1 MGVFM
6 RISELQSKDVVN
18 TCDGKNVGRIIDIDI
33 NENGVINYFI
43 VEPKKLVKR
52 LNIYNNEFNIKM
64 SEIVKIGKDVIL
76 VNFQ

>member
-18 TCDGKNVGRIIDIDI
+18 TLDGKNVGRIIDIDI

-43 VEPKKLVKR
+43 VEPKKFVKR